1 MPPDSLRFPL
11 TVYVFSLP
19 ASLVSRFSH
28 VWLFATLWTV
38 DPGLLCPWDS
48 PDKNIEVGCH
58 FLFQG
63 GSSQPSDHTRV
74 SCFLQRQVGSLP
86 LAPPGKAAYSHLQLP
101 ISNTSC
107 FIFVCCLSPPV
118 MRQFQW
124 GQDFCL
130 FVLLCAWTTIDS
142 QCIFIEWINECIIKE
157 LWRTYWFYFLLKNLR
172 KEGIFLIRS
181 LRNTYRGS
189 WPHLQLSHGDCISL
203 AMENVIISRRLA
215 ILLENSMNFFVLR
228 MKTNKASGKKG

>member
-1 MPPDSLRFPL
+1 MAGNSCSDKVSLLQESPHTPQTWSSWRTGIWTESFLSPCREHL
-11 TVYVFSLP
+11 ASDNGKERNP
-19 ASLVSRFSH
+19 ASEEAPKSKNAYVIRRFSH
-28 VWLFATLWTV
+28 VLLFATLWTV
-38 DPGLLCPWDS
+38 AHQVLCPWDS

-118 MRQFQW
+118 MRQFQ
-124 GQDFCL
+124 
-130 FVLLCAWTTIDS
+130 
-142 QCIFIEWINECIIKE
+142 
-157 LWRTYWFYFLLKNLR
+157 
-172 KEGIFLIRS
+172 
-181 LRNTYRGS
+181 
-189 WPHLQLSHGDCISL
+189 
-203 AMENVIISRRLA
+203 
-215 ILLENSMNFFVLR
+215 
-228 MKTNKASGKKG
+228 